1 MQKFFITILACLLA
15 NSVFAISNINASD
28 YEDFNNTLAGQ
39 KSITNKEFDEVVNAL
54 EKKKKDKEEK
64 AQKKKLKKFKGES
77 LHQNLDAT
85 IEDLPD
91 QTIEAPEMEEQVVLF
106 HVDVIVGDN
115 LIEKGYYRVFAE
127 KENGV
132 LYLKFFQAHKLV
144 GKLKARET
152 DDDFGEQDIMFVK
165 VLPHKEGVL
174 KIIYGAIDYNAYA
187 FIRYVEP
194 TTDFRPQ

>member
-1 MQKFFITILACLLA
+1 MHKFFIIILACLIA
-15 NSVFAISNINASD
+15 NSCFAISNINASD

-54 EKKKKDKEEK
+54 EKKKKEKEDKK
-64 AQKKKLKKFKGES
+64 QKKKLKKFKGES
-77 LHQNLDAT
+77 LHQELDAT

-91 QTIEAPEMEEQVVLF
+91 QTLETPEMEEQVVLF
-106 HVDVIVGDN
+106 HMDMVIGDK
-115 LIEKGYYRVFAE
+115 IVEKGYYRVFAE

-132 LYLKFFQAHKLV
+132 LFLKFFQAHNLV

-165 VLPHKEGVL
+165 LLPYKDGIM
-174 KIIYGAIDYNAYA
+174 KIIYGAVDYNAYS
-187 FIRYVEP
+187 FIRYIEP
-194 TTDFRPQ
+194 TMDFRPQ